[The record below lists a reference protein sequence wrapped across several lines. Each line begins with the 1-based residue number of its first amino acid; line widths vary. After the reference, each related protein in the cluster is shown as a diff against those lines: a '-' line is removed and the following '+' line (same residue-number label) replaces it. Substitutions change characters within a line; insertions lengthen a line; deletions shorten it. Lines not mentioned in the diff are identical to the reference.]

1 MNTKLCENST
11 KLQKVT
17 VGLLLLLV
25 DKKSL
30 TELKQQRHVTV
41 EATVVQNSEELEVM
55 HWQISSI
62 KWVKNRQGKFQ
73 ENWFKFEIARF
84 ELGGFNCEQ
93 IQQLIKA
100 FWKPSRINLL

>member
-1 MNTKLCENST
+1 MNTTLCENST

-62 KWVKNRQGKFQ
+62 K
-73 ENWFKFEIARF
+73 
-84 ELGGFNCEQ
+84 
-93 IQQLIKA
+93 
-100 FWKPSRINLL
+100 

>member
-1 MNTKLCENST
+1 M
-11 KLQKVT
+11 
-17 VGLLLLLV
+17 GLLLLLV

-62 KWVKNRQGKFQ
+62 K
-73 ENWFKFEIARF
+73 
-84 ELGGFNCEQ
+84 
-93 IQQLIKA
+93 
-100 FWKPSRINLL
+100 